1 MLDAKDEVD
10 ARLRQAINDFT
21 SQFVTRMTSPIDT
34 AKGKQVPVQE
44 APARTAKVRQ
54 NIESETPFLRSKLEE
69 YISDHRT
76 REMLVQA
83 VLESVTQRY
92 EEWFEALG
100 RSGKGKGRDDGVG
113 DPEAFGEWCRG
124 VFRVGM
130 LESSGSGSE
139 EASESED
146 ESRNG
151 TEGGGGLRIKM

>member
-92 EEWFEALG
+92 EEWFEAL
-100 RSGKGKGRDDGVG
+100 
-113 DPEAFGEWCRG
+113 CRG